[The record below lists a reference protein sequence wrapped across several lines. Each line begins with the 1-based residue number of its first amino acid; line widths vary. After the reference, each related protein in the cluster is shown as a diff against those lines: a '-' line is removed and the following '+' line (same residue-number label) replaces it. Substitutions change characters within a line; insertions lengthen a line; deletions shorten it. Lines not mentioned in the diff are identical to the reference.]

1 MQLDYKAKE
10 YCHWDY
16 KSQWQSGAYKS
27 IMSISERAGV
37 NQFNK
42 GKASV
47 VKHKIGKGYVTYIG
61 VDTDDSKLEKDILQD
76 TYTKAGA
83 TTEDYPEGIYVYWR
97 DGFYIAV
104 NYSSDNYTMNLPPT
118 AKILVGENVLKP
130 ADVLVW
136 SEK

>member
-1 MQLDYKAKE
+1 
-10 YCHWDY
+10 
-16 KSQWQSGAYKS
+16 
-27 IMSISERAGV
+27 MSISERAGV

-61 VDTDDSKLEKDILQD
+61 VDTDDSNLEKDILR
-76 TYTKAGA
+76 TIYNESGA
-83 TTEDYPEGIYVYWR
+83 TTEDYPQGIYVYWR

-104 NYSSDNYTMNLPPT
+104 NYSSDNYTMNLPAT
-118 AKILVGENVLKP
+118 AKILIGENVLKP